1 VAGPLAG
8 IPLDT
13 NGATRVRLK
22 GTTRIEAH
30 TGRSS
35 GELALG
41 GIVVDDAGKP
51 AATRVGIRLT
61 RGDGAG
67 SLVGGHFVAD
77 DLPLETLL
85 PESCISRAPVS
96 GLVLESATRLVV
108 PTDDSGRFCVR
119 LLLARDRYV
128 AHLAALPTDLLEE
141 SRLDVPIDG
150 RVKPVVLTMSL
161 PAATAAAT
169 PWAVALDEDAVAVDV
184 AAATDADGVATPVGG
199 VTVDLTNEAGV
210 RLGEA
215 TTDASGRAH
224 FVVPTD
230 RVGAMGRGE
239 LRASFAGDAELG
251 PGASAVPIERRTHVR
266 LLVPSAVGGV
276 LPAAASGTTFGL
288 RVVAEPQCA
297 KRGCKS
303 APAIPTGVVEARAGD
318 AIVGAGTLEG
328 GVTRV
333 PILLEVPHA
342 ASVALS
348 LRYIGDAPWF
358 LTSDDTEVMQP
369 VREPMPWGKLATALA
384 GAMVLAWFLGT
395 RAPFRAA
402 AVRAPARGGTRPRPV
417 AGVHL
422 VEALPDVPRWRGCVV
437 DAHDGAPIP
446 GAEIAIEQAGFDGVR
461 VLCRTTADARG
472 AFTLSL
478 TDTGAEAAAN
488 PPAPGAQELARGS
501 SLVAESS
508 LHASVRRPTPAFG
521 TVEIALVLR
530 RRALLD
536 RLVAWAR
543 ARGGALNTSAEPTP
557 AQVRSAAGDER
568 VARWAAATE
577 RAAFGWEPVDA
588 ATQSA
593 VDRLAPPD
601 ATGGSDAG
609 GESVTG
615 ESPSRPR

>member
-1 VAGPLAG
+1 VAGAIAG
-8 IPLDT
+8 VPLDT

-30 TGRSS
+30 GGRSS

-51 AATRVGIRLT
+51 AATRVSVRLT
-61 RGDGAG
+61 RGDGADG
-67 SLVGGHFVAD
+67 

-85 PESCISRAPVS
+85 PESCANRAPAS
-96 GLVLESATRLVV
+96 PLVLESATRLVV
-108 PTDDSGRFCVR
+108 PTDDLGRFCVR
-119 LLLARDRYV
+119 LLVARDRYV

-141 SRLDVPIDG
+141 SRLDVPVDG
-150 RVKPVVLTMSL
+150 RVKPVVLAMSL
-161 PAATAAAT
+161 PGSASPAAT
-169 PWAVALDEDAVAVDV
+169 PWAVALDEDTVAVDV

-215 TTDASGRAH
+215 TTDANGRAH

-230 RVGAMGRGE
+230 RIGAIGRGE
-239 LRASFAGDAELG
+239 LRASFAGDAERG
-251 PGASAVPIERRTHVR
+251 PGASAAPIERRTHVR
-266 LLVPSAVGGV
+266 LRVPSAVTGV
-276 LPAAASGTTFGL
+276 LPAAASGTMFGL

-297 KRGCKS
+297 KRGCRS
-303 APAIPTGVVEARAGD
+303 APATPTGVVEARVGD
-318 AIVGAGTLEG
+318 AIVGVGTLEA
-328 GVTRV
+328 GVARV
-333 PILLEVPHA
+333 PILLESPHA
-342 ASVALS
+342 VSVALA

-369 VREPMPWGKLATALA
+369 VKEPMPWGKLATALA
-384 GAMVLAWFLGT
+384 GAAVLAWFFAM
-395 RAPFRAA
+395 RAPFRSAA
-402 AVRAPARGGTRPRPV
+402 RAVLRTPAQGGPTRPT
-417 AGVHL
+417 AGVRL
-422 VEALPDVPRWRGCVV
+422 VEAQPDVRRWRGRVV
-437 DAHDGAPIP
+437 DAHDEQPVP
-446 GAEIAIEQAGFDGVR
+446 GAEIAIERGGFDGVR
-461 VLCRTTADARG
+461 VLCRTTADASG

-478 TDTGAEAAAN
+478 PEAGGETAAG
-488 PPAPGAQELARGS
+488 PTASEGIRGS
-501 SLVAESS
+501 SLVAESP
-508 LHASVRRPTPAFG
+508 LHARVRRPTPAFG

-543 ARGGALNTSAEPTP
+543 ARGGAVDASPEPTP

-568 VARWAAATE
+568 IARWAAATE

-588 ATQSA
+588 PTQSA

-601 ATGGSDAG
+601 ATGGSDTG
-609 GESVTG
+609 GESTTG